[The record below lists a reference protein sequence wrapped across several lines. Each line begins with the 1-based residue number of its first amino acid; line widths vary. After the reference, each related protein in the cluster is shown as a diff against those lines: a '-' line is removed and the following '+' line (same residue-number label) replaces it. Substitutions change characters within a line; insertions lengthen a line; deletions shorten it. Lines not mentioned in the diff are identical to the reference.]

1 MLVDVPVPPRRHGR
15 SARVAAREERVAGYA
30 FVSPFFILFAIFGL
44 FPIVFTFWVSLHD
57 WSLLGGKQAGSGSTT
72 TRRCS
77 TTTTS
82 GTPWSTRSASS
93 CWRPFPSCCSPS
105 ASHSC
110 STSGSAA
117 RTFWRMGVLLPN
129 ITSVAA
135 VGIIFT
141 LLFARDFGLV
151 NWLLGFVGV
160 EPIAW
165 QDHRWSSWLAISTMV
180 DWRWTGYNALI
191 FLAALQAVPKDLY
204 EAAAIDGAS
213 KWRQFWSITVPML
226 RPTIIFVTLI
236 STIGGIQLFTEPL
249 LFNSGANAITG
260 GTTRQFQTLTM
271 YLDEKAFT
279 GQEFGYAATIA
290 WVMFLVI
297 AIVGGHQ
304 RAAAATAPVGGLT
317 MLRRTLLRPAVVM
330 LAVVTAI
337 SAFPL
342 YFMVVMASRP
352 NDEITSV
359 PPPLWPGD
367 ELGPTSS
374 GSSTTTT

>member
-1 MLVDVPVPPRRHGR
+1 
-15 SARVAAREERVAGYA
+15 VAGYA
-30 FVSPFFILFAIFGL
+30 FVSPFFIMFGIFGL
-44 FPIVFTFWVSLHD
+44 FPIVFTLWVSLHD
-57 WSLLGGKQAGSGSTT
+57 WRLLGGKEGWVGLANY
-72 TRRCS
+72 
-77 TTTTS
+77 
-82 GTPWSTRSASS
+82 SALLHDDNF
-93 CWRPFPSCCSPS
+93 WNALVNTLGIFLLATIPQLLFALGLAQLLNERLR
-105 ASHSC
+105 
-110 STSGSAA
+110 A

-160 EPIAW
+160 DPIAW

-213 KWRQFWSITVPML
+213 KWRQFWSISVPLL
-226 RPTIIFVTLI
+226 RPTIVFVTLI

-271 YLDEKAFT
+271 YVYEKAFT
-279 GQEFGYAATIA
+279 GQEFGYASSIA

-297 AIVGGHQ
+297 AVVGLVN
-304 RAAAATAPVGGLT
+304 AVL
-317 MLRRTLLRPAVVM
+317 LRRLRG
-330 LAVVTAI
+330 VT
-337 SAFPL
+337 
-342 YFMVVMASRP
+342 
-352 NDEITSV
+352 
-359 PPPLWPGD
+359 
-367 ELGPTSS
+367 
-374 GSSTTTT
+374 